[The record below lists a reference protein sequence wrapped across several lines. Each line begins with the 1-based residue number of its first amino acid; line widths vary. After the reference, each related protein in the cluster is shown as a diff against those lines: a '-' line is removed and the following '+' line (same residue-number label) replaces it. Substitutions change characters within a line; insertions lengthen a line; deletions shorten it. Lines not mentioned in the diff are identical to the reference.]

1 MEYTQHLCRMSSYKY
16 DTGDNQCFKTRH
28 FLTSRINTFTLAPRV
43 NHRIECDGV
52 LMKEEENNLPCY
64 YGINDSN
71 YGL

>member
-1 MEYTQHLCRMSSYKY
+1 MEYTQHLCRMSSFKY

-52 LMKEEENNLPCY
+52 LMKEK
-64 YGINDSN
+64 
-71 YGL
+71 